1 MTKVVKILI
10 LICLSMIIIFPAAAM
25 GVNETV
31 NDTEVENEIPET
43 VYIEDSMGNQ
53 VPLPAGTDR
62 IICTNSGL
70 SVLLAALGKG
80 DSIVGRDSNSTFP
93 SYLKD
98 VYVVAENSSRPN
110 IELILEK
117 HPDLILAD
125 NMMPETAFEK
135 FRSLGIPVAIFKTS
149 DPRAFE
155 HTILNVGALTG
166 SYVQAQRMI
175 GDMTIREKKIADI
188 VARAQATQRNEVK
201 VFYENRKPYSSV
213 SAKSGNHIPLA
224 AAGGINIAADEPVS
238 SPHLSIEYVLEQNP
252 DVIIRRMSGDGS
264 VEDMQIMLDLIVNRT
279 GIDRV
284 NAVVNNRVH
293 IMKSDLTL
301 LLRYPAALAY
311 MASWFYPDYA
321 DEIDPEGVHK
331 DIIDTYFGPEEW
343 EKTKEIFVYP

>member
-1 MTKVVKILI
+1 MNKIPKILI
-10 LICLSMIIIFPAAAM
+10 LLCLSLIIIFPAAAM
-25 GVNETV
+25 GVRDV
-31 NDTEVENEIPET
+31 VKDIEVEEELPET
-43 VYIEDSMGNQ
+43 VYVEDSMGNK
-53 VPLPAGTDR
+53 VPVPKGTDR

-70 SVLLAALGKG
+70 SVLLSALGKG

-93 SYLKD
+93 SYLKN

-125 NMMPETAFEK
+125 NMMPESAFDK

-175 GDMTIREKKIADI
+175 GDMKSREKRVTDI
-188 VARAQATQRNEVK
+188 VAEAQAAEGSEVK
-201 VFYENRKPYSSV
+201 VFYENRKPYASV
-213 SAKSGNHIPLA
+213 SSKSGNHIPLA
-224 AAGGINIAADEPVS
+224 AAGAVNIAADEPVS
-238 SPHLSIEYVLEQNP
+238 SPHLSVEYVLEQNP

-264 VEDMQIMLDLIVNRT
+264 AENMKIMLDMIKNRT
-279 GIDRV
+279 GIGSV
-284 NAVVNNRVH
+284 NAVVNGRVH
-293 IMKSDLTL
+293 IMKADLTL

-311 MASWFYPDYA
+311 MASWVYPDYA
-321 DEIDPEGVHK
+321 ELIDPEGVHRN
-331 DIIDTYFGPEEW
+331 IIAKYFGIEEW
-343 EKTKEIFVYP
+343 ENTREVFVYP